1 MRPPIPLVPS
11 PFPSRSNPLVLWA
24 QSNRSSRLVDLLSD
38 INSSSQIPLEKRISV
53 PTSPPRSAPTSPQPQ
68 KTLATLESEVPHMPL
83 DKAKE
88 AIPDFLQDV
97 TPAPGED
104 APAPFLTVDELENY
118 LLEVDQRI
126 GLPKLATL
134 APASKEPAPGAAT
147 SATRDFLLKH
157 PHSAYNWL
165 KVNAPHVFL
174 QGDDEDGKKGKGE
187 KGKGGGAR
195 GGKRGKAAREKEE
208 REAGEMSVD
217 EEGAD
222 GQRKRKRDDGDAGYR
237 PKGGSGARPAKRKR
251 KSEGGEVKRR
261 RTGGEKAE

>member
-1 MRPPIPLVPS
+1 M
-11 PFPSRSNPLVLWA
+11 
-24 QSNRSSRLVDLLSD
+24 
-38 INSSSQIPLEKRISV
+38 
-53 PTSPPRSAPTSPQPQ
+53 T
-68 KTLATLESEVPHMPL
+68 L

-88 AIPDFLQDV
+88 SIPDFLHDV

-104 APAPFLTVDELENY
+104 APAPFLPVDELENY

-147 SATRDFLLKH
+147 SATRDFLLRH

-165 KVNAPHVFL
+165 KINAPHVFL
-174 QGDDEDGKKGKGE
+174 QGDDEDGKKGRGE
-187 KGKGGGAR
+187 KGKGGGGAR

-217 EEGAD
+217 EEGGD
-222 GQRKRKRDDGDAGYR
+222 GQRKRKRDEGDAGYR

-251 KSEGGEVKRR
+251 KSEGEVKRR
-261 RTGGEKAE
+261 RTAGEKAE

>member
-1 MRPPIPLVPS
+1 MTPTVINPPVVLYGA
-11 PFPSRSNPLVLWA
+11 RSN
-24 QSNRSSRLVDLLSD
+24 RCSRLIDLLSD
-38 INSSSQIPLEKRISV
+38 INDSSQIPLEKRISI
-53 PTSPPRSAPTSPQPQ
+53 PNSPPRSSPTSPQPQ
-68 KTLATLESEVPHMPL
+68 KTLASLESEVPHMSL

-88 AIPDFLQDV
+88 SLPDFLQDV

-134 APASKEPAPGAAT
+134 APASKEPAPGTAT

-165 KVNAPHVFL
+165 KINAPHVFL

-187 KGKGGGAR
+187 KGKGAGGAR

-208 REAGEMSVD
+208 REAGDMSVD
-217 EEGAD
+217 EEGGD

-237 PKGGSGARPAKRKR
+237 PKGGSGARPTKRKR
-251 KSEGGEVKRR
+251 KSEGEVKRR
-261 RTGGEKAE
+261 RTVGEKTE